1 MVLVL
6 LELAVL
12 KVLVEHLVQLDR
24 LVYQALQ
31 VDFAYT
37 EFHQFTPCP
46 VKYAPDMCAPTL
58 VQ

>member
-12 KVLVEHLVQLDR
+12 KVLVEHLVQLDQ

-31 VDFAYT
+31 ELLVHPELQD
-37 EFHQFTPCP
+37 PL
-46 VKYAPDMCAPTL
+46 AP
-58 VQ
+58 